1 MNLALAE
8 EIEYV
13 RSTETLA
20 VRLGGHRLITD
31 AVLPPLNKSISRV
44 RVGNIMNNIL

>member
-1 MNLALAE
+1 MLGSQPAMNLALAE

-31 AVLPPLNKSISRV
+31 AVLHL
-44 RVGNIMNNIL
+44 